1 MARKKMTKAEDVA
14 KSLKSS
20 AKKKGL
26 KGAGAASFIYGT
38 LNKIGLKKG
47 SKDTKKGASVMSK
60 KKK

>member
-1 MARKKMTKAEDVA
+1 MARKKMTKAEDAA
-14 KSLKSS
+14 KGLKAS

-26 KGAGAASFIYGT
+26 TGPAAAGFIYGT

-47 SKDTKKGASVMSK
+47 SKDTKKGAMPRSK